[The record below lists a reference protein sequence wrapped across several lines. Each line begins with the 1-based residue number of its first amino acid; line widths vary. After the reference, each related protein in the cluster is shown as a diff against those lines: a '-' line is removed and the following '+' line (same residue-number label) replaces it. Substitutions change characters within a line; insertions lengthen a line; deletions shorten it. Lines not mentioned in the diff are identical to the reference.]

1 MHLLP
6 FGSETEWFMS
16 LCHST
21 TYRACLLLYWGSDG
35 GSRST
40 LPVMLARAYRNQS
53 LTALSWR
60 HGPVGLRR
68 ASEQCEPV
76 LGAGI

>member
-21 TYRACLLLYWGSDG
+21 TYRACILLYTAADG
-35 GSRST
+35 VLLAP
-40 LPVMLARAYRNQS
+40 LPVMLARAFVSFCETPQF
-53 LTALSWR
+53 
-60 HGPVGLRR
+60 RR
-68 ASEQCEPV
+68 TV
-76 LGAGI
+76 LPTL